1 MDDLTIL
8 RRNGMRLLTAI
19 CAAFFGITAIG
30 AFWADSGWLPVILAL
45 VTPAFPVMLVLQNR
59 VDGAERNAMAL
70 AVISFPMIW
79 LYQWAGHRLMID
91 VHMTFFAAL
100 ATLVVLADWRPV
112 LTAAV
117 ATAAHHLLTNFL
129 APWLVYPDG
138 ADFAR
143 VLFHAVVVVVETG
156 ALIALCHQLED
167 LVIRQADAREAQ
179 AQAEREVASQRA
191 EVEAEQREVIETIG
205 QRLESLA
212 QGNLADRITQTFPA
226 SYERLRLSFNSAVAD
241 LDEIVSSMLGSVVQI
256 TNGSD
261 EIRTAADDLARRTE
275 EQASSLEQNS
285 STTQHLTGRI
295 EVTANAA
302 SEVNRSINDAQRG
315 AELGGEVV
323 ERAINAMQAIE
334 QSSSEIAQIIT
345 IIDGIAFQTN
355 LLALNAGVE
364 AARAGDAGK
373 GFAVVANEV
382 RALAQ
387 RSADAAHDIKALITA
402 SSEQVGRG
410 VTLVSETGNKL
421 KDIVQQV
428 NAIGGAI
435 NAIAGDAGQ
444 QARELRTVSE
454 SFARIESVTQQ
465 NAAMVE
471 ESTAAA
477 HSLQREANSMRALV
491 HRFTTTNRAATS
503 DTNARRWNNGLSKVA

>member
-8 RRNGMRLLTAI
+8 RRNGLRLLAAI
-19 CAAFFGITAIG
+19 CAACFAITAIG
-30 AFWADSGWLPVILAL
+30 ALWANSGWLPVMLAL
-45 VTPAFPVMLVLQNR
+45 LTPALPVMLVLQGQS
-59 VDGAERNAMAL
+59 DGATRNAMAL
-70 AVISFPMIW
+70 AVTSFPMIW
-79 LYQWAGHRLMID
+79 LYQWAESRFMLDLHMI
-91 VHMTFFAAL
+91 FFAAL
-100 ATLVVLADWRPV
+100 AIMVVMADWRPV
-112 LTAAV
+112 LVGAA
-117 ATAAHHLLTNFL
+117 ATAAHHLITNFL

-143 VLFHAVVVVVETG
+143 VVLHAIVVVAETG
-156 ALIALCHQLED
+156 ALVVLCHQLEQ
-167 LVIRQADAREAQ
+167 LVIRQAEARDAQE
-179 AQAEREVASQRA
+179 QAEREVASQRA
-191 EVEAEQREVIETIG
+191 RVEAEQRQVIDTIG
-205 QRLESLA
+205 NRLESLA
-212 QGNLADRITQTFPA
+212 KGNLADRITSPFPP
-226 SYERLRLSFNSAVAD
+226 SYESLRSSFNSAVAD
-241 LDEIVSSMLGSVVQI
+241 LDEIVSRMLGSVGQI
-256 TNGSD
+256 NNGSD

-285 STTQHLTGRI
+285 NATHRLTSRI
-295 EVTANAA
+295 EVTAGAA
-302 SEVNRSINDAQRG
+302 GNVNQSIMQAQRD

-323 ERAINAMQAIE
+323 ERAITAMQAIE

-387 RSADAAHDIKALITA
+387 RSADAAHDIKALINS

-410 VTLVSETGNKL
+410 VTLVSETGDKL
-421 KDIVQQV
+421 RDIVQQV
-428 NAIGGAI
+428 NTIGGALS
-435 NAIAGDAGQ
+435 AISVDANQ
-444 QARELRTVSE
+444 QAGELRTVSE
-454 SFARIESVTQQ
+454 SFTRIEQVTQQ

-477 HSLQREANSMRALV
+477 HSLQREANSMKALV
-491 HRFTTTNRAATS
+491 RRFTTSGQTDQPGIA
-503 DTNARRWNNGLSKVA
+503 WQKVA